1 MNFAFL
7 LFLVPFTLFQITLSQ
22 TTTNSECNY
31 VYGDWSECINFKQTR
46 TKECVCSGTVADAQ
60 KCDQTP
66 LVEQDCEDTLV
77 PCEFRWSRWSVC
89 TAECGSGN
97 ITRIPQCFCDGQTE
111 PVSNDFCNQ
120 QEFFGR
126 ETVPCNQFACGDV
139 PALNKLY
146 WMSRIDSIS
155 WPIEDTVFNCTRG
168 NDPEDSPKG
177 KTYSEILADPYPSSH
192 KNYLW
197 YYLAKEWIAA
207 QLNTANGVKFP
218 EEALRV
224 VKEVGMLLEKCDG
237 YTVEDPML
245 YSLKEKLGRINNN
258 IGGLSN
264 VDIQTKMML
273 AGNYDNEKGV
283 EHNSRLT
290 FVLAIA
296 VPVAAVMIIAFAL
309 GLTVYYVRDKTTVAK
324 EEFESEDDEPLQNS
338 LIMSESKPVEVMPL
352 EEQSPLPVT
361 KDDSEEQLL

>member
-1 MNFAFL
+1 VDAL
-7 LFLVPFTLFQITLSQ
+7 ICGQLQTLP
-22 TTTNSECNY
+22 E
-31 VYGDWSECINFKQTR
+31 
-46 TKECVCSGTVADAQ
+46 
-60 KCDQTP
+60 
-66 LVEQDCEDTLV
+66 EQDCEVLV
-77 PCEFRWSRWSVC
+77 QTCGFKWSRWSVC

-97 ITRIPQCFCDGQTE
+97 ITRIPQCFCDGNTE
-111 PVSNDFCNQ
+111 SVSNDFCNM

-126 ETVPCNQFACGDV
+126 ETVPCNQFACGDT

-146 WMSRIDSIS
+146 WMSQIGSIN
-155 WPIEDTVFNCTRG
+155 WPIEDTVFNCSRG
-168 NDPEDSPKG
+168 YDPEDSPKG

-197 YYLAKEWIAA
+197 YYLAKEWTAA
-207 QLNTANGVKFP
+207 QLNIANGVKYP

-224 VKEVGMLLEKCDG
+224 IKEVGILLEKCDG
-237 YTVEDPML
+237 YTEEDPML
-245 YSLKEKLGRINNN
+245 YSLKEKLGRLNNN

-264 VDIQTKMML
+264 VDAQIEMMM
-273 AGNYDNEKGV
+273 AGKYDNEKDV

-338 LIMSESKPVEVMPL
+338 LIMSESKPLEVL